1 MNARVANL
9 TSELVP
15 VTGAAMLTG
24 RTFAAGQ
31 MHPQCTHVEGTV
43 KDADVT
49 MTTDGIDPAAEGAI
63 FHTIPNGSNFTWT
76 RTKFLSA
83 RWGGAGNVVVSQ
95 MCLG

>member
-9 TSELVP
+9 ASELVP
-15 VTGAAMLTG
+15 VAGAAMLAG
-24 RTFAAGQ
+24 RTFAAAQ
-31 MHPQCTHVEGTV
+31 MHPHCTHVEGTV

-63 FHTIPNGSNFTWT
+63 FHTIPNGSNFTWK
-76 RTKFLSA
+76 REKFLAS
-83 RWGGAGNVVVSQ
+83 RFGGAGNVVVSQ